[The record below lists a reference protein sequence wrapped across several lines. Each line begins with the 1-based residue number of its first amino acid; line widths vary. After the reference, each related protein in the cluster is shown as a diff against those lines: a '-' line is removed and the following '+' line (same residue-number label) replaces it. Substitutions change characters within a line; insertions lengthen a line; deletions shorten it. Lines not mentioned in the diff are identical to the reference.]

1 MMPILFLLSLET
13 GGQSGQVGEALRIN
27 GFRRPLTKNTMWAQ
41 VGRWAQNGTCPLGS
55 AHLPTLGKCRWARFF
70 ARIPLNSK
78 ASPTCPLRPPVLNR
92 LLKQFKAESWSCPM
106 WTVKINKSMPERLAT
121 LATPATS
128 RAHQR
133 FSAVA
138 TCFSYWRHRRQAAR
152 INGFR
157 LSPLFRCRHFGKMK
171 LATGKALIVKGCRHC
186 RRCRQCMGP

>member
-1 MMPILFLLSLET
+1 MPILFLLSLET

-138 TCFSYWRHRRQAAR
+138 TFPVSPLWKNETGDGKSVDSQ
-152 INGFR
+152 G
-157 LSPLFRCRHFGKMK
+157 LSPLSPVSPVHGAMTQVIFSG
-171 LATGKALIVKGCRHC
+171 GDE
-186 RRCRQCMGP
+186 